1 MRIIKIEE
9 PNVKDTAQPVE
20 PVKLELTQN
29 DDVNKLIKAI
39 LSKKSKGY
47 EERVMDIIRGSKR
60 MRERFGKKPFD
71 MYSFIVGVIWCEE
84 RPSKETVFRA
94 IDTYCGHDRDL
105 FTNADVALVWD
116 SITNERF

>member
-9 PNVKDTAQPVE
+9 TNVKDKAQDVD
-20 PVKLELTQN
+20 LELTQN

-47 EERVMDIIRGSKR
+47 EERVMDIIRGCKR

-71 MYSFIVGVIWCEE
+71 MYSFLVGVIWCEE

-105 FTNADVALVWD
+105 FTNADVALVWNN
-116 SITNERF
+116 ITNEKF

>member
-20 PVKLELTQN
+20 PVKLEHTQN

-60 MRERFGKKPFD
+60 MQERFGKKPFD

-105 FTNADVALVWD
+105 FTNADVAMVWD